1 MTGPGARSQSLYR
14 KYRPGTFDERE
25 LVGQEHVSR
34 TLRNAVRFDRVAH
47 AYLFYG
53 PRGCGKTTTARL
65 LAKAVNCEDT
75 SPDRRPC
82 NVCAACTAIN
92 EGRAVDIIEI
102 DAASNRGID
111 AMRDLR
117 EKVKFSP
124 AQLRAKFYII
134 DEVHQLT
141 LDAANAL
148 LKTLE
153 EPPTHAKF
161 ILATTDP
168 EKVPDTISSRCQT
181 FTFRRIPLER
191 MVARL
196 RDVADHERIEADDDA
211 LALIAR
217 TATGSLRDALGLLDQ
232 LSAFVE
238 GPIGIEHVQQ
248 LLGAGREQEVVDLV
262 DAIAANDPGAGLR
275 AINATIERGSDPRQ
289 FAGQIVAYLR
299 DLLLALATNA
309 PVAGVSEKHR
319 ANFTLGEVATL
330 VKRFSQID
338 HAIKHGVYGQLP
350 LELCLVE
357 SIMWRASPEA
367 TVTAPARPRATAP
380 GRAVPRHPE
389 AQLAVGAP
397 ADAPTPEARS
407 TPIALPASDRATPS
421 APLPAER
428 APARADVA
436 EAQALPAAGDS
447 ERRPVTTATPLAAG
461 RTNEDER
468 EGEDFSGLTDAQL
481 LGRLREDW
489 QRVRVLIKAVDRKLA
504 AFMASTDLADLRDT
518 ELRITAESEFH
529 VNKLNQ
535 DNNKSV
541 VEQVLLETYGRQ
553 FQVTFEQ
560 SSRQRAGRGEPPRGA
575 GVEARPAVPAVTEPE
590 TAPVRPEPSVPNQ
603 MPPTLAAAGEPE
615 PQALP
620 GPLAAEAS
628 NTSLPPAPPIARAT
642 ELGTAEVPKRV
653 VRERGQDALAPV
665 TPAPVSAEHIERYVQ
680 AVRNIFNAV
689 DIKI

>member
-65 LAKAVNCEDT
+65 LAKAVNCEDAD
-75 SPDRRPC
+75 PERRPC

-153 EPPTHAKF
+153 EPPAHAKF

-196 RDVADHERIEADDDA
+196 RDVAARERIEVDGAA
-211 LALIAR
+211 LELIAR

-238 GPIGIEHVQQ
+238 GAIGTGNVQQ
-248 LLGAGREQEVVDLV
+248 LLGAGREQEVVELV
-262 DAIAANDPGAGLR
+262 NAIAANDPGAGLR
-275 AINATIERGSDPRQ
+275 AIDATIERGSDPRQ
-289 FAGQIVAYLR
+289 FAGQTVAYLR
-299 DLLLALATNA
+299 DLLLALATKA
-309 PVAGVSEKHR
+309 PVAGVTDAHR
-319 ANFTLGEVATL
+319 ASFTLGEVATL

-338 HAIKHGVYGQLP
+338 HAIKQGVYGQLP

-357 SIMWRASPEA
+357 SILWRANQQAAVEDITPARTGA
-367 TVTAPARPRATAP
+367 TVLARDASRSPQAPRGVVVPANDPAPATR
-380 GRAVPRHPE
+380 
-389 AQLAVGAP
+389 
-397 ADAPTPEARS
+397 PTPAEPPHS
-407 TPIALPASDRATPS
+407 
-421 APLPAER
+421 ER
-428 APARADVA
+428 APARASLA
-436 EAQALPAAGDS
+436 EAQTGAAASAGEPRQASAETSPAADRAPGGEHAS
-447 ERRPVTTATPLAAG
+447 EGLR
-461 RTNEDER
+461 
-468 EGEDFSGLTDAQL
+468 GLTEAEQL
-481 LGRLREDW
+481 NRLREDW

-504 AFMASTDLADLRDT
+504 AFMASTDLAALHGA

-535 DNNKSV
+535 DNNKGV
-541 VEQVLLETYGRQ
+541 VEQVLLDTYGMR
-553 FQVTFEQ
+553 FEVAFEQ
-560 SSRQRAGRGEPPRGA
+560 RGRHAGRGGPPGS
-575 GVEARPAVPAVTEPE
+575 E
-590 TAPVRPEPSVPNQ
+590 TAEPRSRSTGLLTAGRPSTATQPDGGAPTVVTPAPS
-603 MPPTLAAAGEPE
+603 TSREPE
-615 PQALP
+615 PDP
-620 GPLAAEAS
+620 VPDPPSAEAS
-628 NTSLPPAPPIARAT
+628 DGAQPDIAARAPVNV
-642 ELGTAEVPKRV
+642 LGTAKAPKRA
-653 VRERGQDALAPV
+653 VRERGQGSPVPV
-665 TPAPVSAEHIERYVQ
+665 TATPVSTEHIERYVQ
-680 AVRNIFNAV
+680 ALCNIFNAV
-689 DIKI
+689 ELSA